1 MICSIRIRSTDLIIN
16 FVDVDDSI
24 NNRTV
29 PLQIKFGDF
38 QLAEIPIN
46 LKIQKNKDYKFIL
59 YSETQISIPNI
70 IIKYR
75 VIKNCIY
82 LPPVFSILLDPCCV
96 KGKTVKS
103 KKGKMVVL
111 NKLASILSSKGIVV
125 TAIYPENVI
134 ENQQFIHGY
143 VYQNNR
149 ENSET
154 WVEATF
160 PCPKVVYNQISSRS
174 WENLGV
180 SRNAKRILIDK
191 IGKRFFNTC
200 FLDKYKSYNLLTNV
214 PKLNKYLLDI
224 CEYSR
229 SNLEAMIQK
238 YNILY
243 LKPIK
248 NSLGNG
254 IWRYSKIKDGRFV
267 FQTKKDDKIISYT
280 SKNVNKLIDFFDNN
294 ISHQKYLVQQGIHL
308 LKYQNRIFD
317 IRALSQKNN
326 RGHWSLTGA
335 GARVAALNAYMTH
348 VPNGGE
354 IMNLDML
361 LENTIENKKDQD
373 KLQAQLQL
381 MAEVIPKTI
390 ESKHGM
396 SFGEMSM
403 DIGISTDFQLYLI
416 EVNAKPM
423 KFDEIDIQHK
433 SVNKLSQYISYLC
446 NWD

>member
-1 MICSIRIRSTDLIIN
+1 MIRNTDLIIN
-16 FVDVDDSI
+16 FVDVDESI
-24 NNRTV
+24 NKRTV

-38 QLAEIPIN
+38 ILTEIPIN

-59 YSETQISIPNI
+59 FSQTPIFIPNT

-75 VIKNCIY
+75 VIQDGIY
-82 LPPVFSILLDPCCV
+82 LSPIFSVLLDPSCV

-103 KKGKMVVL
+103 KKGKMSVI
-111 NKLASILSSKGIVV
+111 NKLASNLSSKGIIV
-125 TAIYPENVI
+125 TAIYPENI
-134 ENQQFIHGY
+134 MENQQFIHGY
-143 VYQNNR
+143 IYQNNI

-154 WVEATF
+154 WVKATF
-160 PCPKVVYNQISSRS
+160 PYPKVVYNQISSRR
-174 WENLGV
+174 WENLDV
-180 SRNAKRILIDK
+180 SQNAKRILINK
-191 IGKRFFNTC
+191 MGKRFFNTC
-200 FLDKYKSYNLLTNV
+200 FLDKYKSYNLLTND

-224 CEYSR
+224 CEYTH
-229 SNLEAMIQK
+229 SNLQAMIQK

-254 IWRYSKIKDGRFV
+254 IWRYSKLKDGRFV
-267 FQTKKDDKIISYT
+267 FQIKKNDKIISYT
-280 SKNVNKLIDFFDNN
+280 SKNVNKLIDFFDNSIGN
-294 ISHQKYLVQQGIHL
+294 QKYLVQQGIHL
-308 LKYQNRIFD
+308 LKYENRIFD

-326 RGHWSLTGA
+326 KGHWSLTGA
-335 GARVAALNAYMTH
+335 GARVAAPNAYMTH

-354 IMNLDML
+354 IMNLEML
-361 LENTIENKKDQD
+361 LDSTIENKKYKD
-373 KLQAQLQL
+373 KLQAQLQV
-381 MAEVIPKTI
+381 MATIIPKTV
-390 ESKHGM
+390 ESELGM

-403 DIGISTDFQLYLI
+403 DIGINNDFQLYLI

-423 KFDEIDIQHK
+423 RFDEIDIQHK